1 MYPYK
6 WSFNLSI
13 EPTCIMMIR
22 VWIGNNKYTW
32 YFKHPLTIEKGY
44 GV

>member
-13 EPTCIMMIR
+13 SPSFIAMVR

-32 YFKHPLTIEKGY
+32 YAKRPLTIEKGY
-44 GV
+44 GA